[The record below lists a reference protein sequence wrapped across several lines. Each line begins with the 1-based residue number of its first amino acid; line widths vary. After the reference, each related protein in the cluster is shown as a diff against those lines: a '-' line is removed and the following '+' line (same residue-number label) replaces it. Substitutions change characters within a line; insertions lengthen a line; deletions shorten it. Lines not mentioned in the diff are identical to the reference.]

1 MKIANILAVLLVALI
16 LASCAPA
23 VIVVSTETT
32 IPTSTFTP
40 VPAATVTIEAT
51 PTIEVSPTV
60 TTVPTEAGPKAGDT
74 KVENGFTYA
83 YKEIKTPEGEYK
95 GWFRPLA
102 VNIPLYDRGGMYSP
116 TLNPDGKT
124 VATNSDG
131 SVAWQAAKNI
141 GTTNVYIELGVANEQ
156 AIRAVTHTPHTKF
169 FENMYDVTISTRLT
183 EDFVQAH
190 GIPPGAAMDL
200 FNGKLQNGKIAYNFL
215 DGQTP
220 YTWVVGPDS
229 GATVYVVNY
238 DNVAPDPD
246 NGFWEWLIP
255 NVNKPRSDWHKFR
268 TAFWGVDGHGIVG
281 AIASEK
287 PMSDDELRMLPIWH
301 EATVIGNHDKDVHG
315 SGLSIFL
322 QMLLQYSHT
331 KELPQLN
338 IEK

>member
-1 MKIANILAVLLVALI
+1 MKNKYIVIVLLFTFI

-23 VIVVSTETT
+23 AIVVKTETT

-40 VPAATVTIEAT
+40 VPTVTMT
-51 PTIEVSPTV
+51 PSPTIEPSPTV
-60 TTVPTEAGPKAGDT
+60 VPTEAGPKAGDT

-102 VNIPLYDRGGMYSP
+102 VNIPLHDRGGSYSP
-116 TLNPDGKT
+116 TLNPDGQT

-131 SVAWQAAKNI
+131 SVAWQAAKNL
-141 GTTNVYIELGVANEQ
+141 GPTNVYIELGVANEQ
-156 AIRAVTHTPHTKF
+156 AIRAITHTPHTEF
-169 FENMYDVTISTRLT
+169 FENMYDVTIATRLD
-183 EDFVQAH
+183 EDFVQAR
-190 GIPPGAAMDL
+190 GIPPVAVQNL
-200 FNGKLQNGKIAYNFL
+200 FNAKLQNGKIAYNFL

-229 GATVYVVNY
+229 GATIYVVNY
-238 DNVAPDPD
+238 DNAAPAPD

-255 NVNKPRSDWHKFR
+255 TVGKPRSDWPKFR
-268 TAFWGVDGHGIVG
+268 TAFWGVDGHGIIG

-287 PMSDDELRMLPIWH
+287 PMSDEELRMIPIWH
-301 EATVIGNHDKDVHG
+301 EATVIGNHDKDVYG
-315 SGLSIFL
+315 SSFSIFV
-322 QMLLQYSHT
+322 QMLLQNTHT
-331 KELPQLN
+331 TQFPQLN